1 MAISSPGNYVIR
13 TSENV
18 LLGIAKEIDLLYY
31 IMKILNCV
39 NIEYLCTQKHGLSIM
54 LFGCH
59 KKKTVVPPKKLLA
72 AFDINNNNNNTND
85 RNDGNINDIYFHVG
99 KNC

>member
-1 MAISSPGNYVIR
+1 
-13 TSENV
+13 
-18 LLGIAKEIDLLYY
+18 
-31 IMKILNCV
+31 
-39 NIEYLCTQKHGLSIM
+39 M

-59 KKKTVVPPKKLLA
+59 KKKTVAPHKKLLA

-85 RNDGNINDIYFHVG
+85 RNDGNINDMYFHVG